1 MLSSI
6 TSNSVTPQATASVTP
21 QAAAQPRNSPSAAPQ
36 PANPAQDTV
45 HLSPRALAGAGDVD
59 HDGDSA

>member
-1 MLSSI
+1 MI
-6 TSNSVTPQATASVTP
+6 NSVTSTSATT
-21 QAAAQPRNSPSAAPQ
+21 QAAAQARNSPPNAPR

-45 HLSPRALAGAGDVD
+45 HLSPQALAAAGDVD